1 MKIQIRDR
9 DRRALIGLAVA
20 LLLYLS
26 LSFVV
31 LPAFYNLTTA
41 AETAVEKEQDLQKYR
56 RAVVRQGHYAG
67 LLEQARNNLA
77 AAEGRL
83 IRGDNPSLASV
94 EFQTLVEG
102 AAVQAGIPLGQRSVS
117 TAKKRDEWFN
127 EITMTMSFEC
137 TPNQLTSFLAGIRGV
152 PKFITVRN
160 AQISPAQVL
169 HEAPKGD
176 FQKTIR
182 VNLTLGAILA
192 SAPRVG
198 A

>member
-20 LLLYLS
+20 AGLYVL
-26 LSFVV
+26 LSFAV
-31 LPAFYNLTTA
+31 LPAFYSLTA
-41 AETAVEKEQDLQKYR
+41 AADTAAQKEEELRKYH
-56 RAVVRQGHYAG
+56 RAVIRKGHYAG
-67 LLEQARNNLA
+67 LLAQAQANVA
-77 AAEGRL
+77 AGEGRL

-102 AAVQAGIPLGQRSVS
+102 VAGQAGVPLGQRSVS
-117 TAKKRDEWFN
+117 TAKKRDDWFN

-137 TPNQLTSFLAGIRGV
+137 TPNQLTSFLAGIRSL
-152 PKFITVRN
+152 PKLITVRN
-160 AQISPAQVL
+160 AQVSPAQVL

-176 FQKTIR
+176 FQKIIR

-192 SAPRVG
+192 SAPRAGV
-198 A
+198 